1 MSKPFI
7 EVRNLRRTFNGFHAV
22 DGISFTLEAGQVTGL
37 IGANGAG
44 KTTTMRILSTLDLPT
59 EGTVHLGGVNVVE
72 QPNDVRRRLGWM
84 PDHFTAYKDTTVLQ
98 YLDFF
103 ARAQDLHGA
112 ERTSRLGE
120 IAEFTN
126 LHPLRD
132 RPIDKLSKGQL
143 QRVCLARALI
153 NDPEFL
159 ILDEPVAGLDP
170 KARHEFKHLIHLLR
184 DRGKTML
191 ISSHILSELG
201 EMCDMLLF
209 MDRGKVVHHGDTH
222 ALRRGDTAAEISIIN
237 IVVAGPV
244 EPAVKWLEQRDKWTV
259 LEELTDGVKA
269 EFDSGDQPLLREE
282 LKRMM
287 ADDIGVVDFHR
298 EERRLEETFM
308 EMLRAPA
315 GAPPAKTEEEG
326 S

>member
-7 EVRNLRRTFNGFHAV
+7 EVSNLRRTFNGFHAV
-22 DGISFTLEAGQVTGL
+22 DGISFTLAAGQVTGL

-59 EGTVHLGGVNVVE
+59 EGTVRLGGVNVVE

-112 ERTSRLGE
+112 ERTSRLNE
-120 IAEFTN
+120 IADFTN
-126 LHPLRD
+126 LHPLRE

-222 ALRRGDTAAEISIIN
+222 ALRRGDTSAEICIIN
-237 IVVAGPV
+237 IVVEGGV
-244 EPAVKWLEQRDKWTV
+244 EPAVAWLEKRELWTV

-269 EFDSGDQPLLREE
+269 EFDSGDLVLLRSE
-282 LKRMM
+282 LKQML
-287 ADDIGVVDFHR
+287 AEGIAVVDFHR

-308 EMLRAPA
+308 EMLRTPSAPA
-315 GAPPAKTEEEG
+315 ATKEE

>member
-7 EVRNLRRTFNGFHAV
+7 EVTDLRRTFNGFHAV
-22 DGISFTLEAGQVTGL
+22 DGISFTLETGQVTGL

-59 EGTVHLGGVNVVE
+59 AGTVRLGGINVVE

-84 PDHFTAYKDTTVLQ
+84 PDHFTPYKDTTVLQ

-112 ERTSRLGE
+112 ERTRRLGE
-120 IAEFTN
+120 IADFTN
-126 LHPLRD
+126 LHPLRE

-143 QRVCLARALI
+143 QRVCLARALL

-201 EMCDMLLF
+201 EMCDSLLF

-222 ALRRGDTAAEISIIN
+222 SLRRGHKSTEISIITMV
-237 IVVAGPV
+237 IDGPLA
-244 EPAVKWLEQRDKWTV
+244 PAIAWLEKRDKWTL
-259 LEELTDGVKA
+259 LEELSDGVKA
-269 EFDSGDQPLLREE
+269 EFDSGDLAEVHAELRQI
-282 LKRMM
+282 M
-287 ADDIGVVDFHR
+287 ADQIRVVDFHHD
-298 EERRLEETFM
+298 ERRLEETFM
-308 EMLRAPA
+308 EMVRAN
-315 GAPPAKTEEEG
+315 APTQSTPSG
-326 S
+326 DS

>member
-7 EVRNLRRTFNGFHAV
+7 EVTNLRRTFNGFHAV
-22 DGISFTLEAGQVTGL
+22 DGISFTLESGQVTGL

-59 EGTVHLGGVNVVE
+59 AGTVFLGGINVVE
-72 QPNDVRRRLGWM
+72 QPNNVRRRLGWM
-84 PDHFTAYKDTTVLQ
+84 PDHFTPYKDTTVLQ

-112 ERTSRLGE
+112 ERTRRLGE
-120 IAEFTN
+120 IADFTN

-132 RPIDKLSKGQL
+132 RPVDKLSKGQL

-170 KARHEFKHLIHLLR
+170 KARHEFKQLIHLLR

-201 EMCDMLLF
+201 EMCDSLLF
-209 MDRGKVVHHGDTH
+209 MDRGQVVHHGATH
-222 ALRRGDTAAEISIIN
+222 SLRRGHKSTEISIITMV
-237 IVVAGPV
+237 IDGPLA
-244 EPAVKWLEQRDKWTV
+244 PAVAWLEQRDKWTL
-259 LEELTDGVKA
+259 LEELSDGVKA
-269 EFDSGDQPLLREE
+269 EFDSGDLAELHAELRQI
-282 LKRMM
+282 M
-287 ADDIGVVDFHR
+287 ADNIRVVDFHHD
-298 EERRLEETFM
+298 ERRLEETFM
-308 EMLRAPA
+308 EMVRANTPTQS
-315 GAPPAKTEEEG
+315 PPSG
-326 S
+326 DS

>member
-7 EVRNLRRTFNGFHAV
+7 EVTNLRRTFNGFHAV
-22 DGISFTLEAGQVTGL
+22 DGISFTLESGQVTGL

-59 EGTVHLGGVNVVE
+59 AGTVFLGGINVVE
-72 QPNDVRRRLGWM
+72 QPNNVRRRLGWM
-84 PDHFTAYKDTTVLQ
+84 PDHFTPYKDTTVLQ

-112 ERTSRLGE
+112 ERTRRLGE
-120 IAEFTN
+120 IADFTN

-132 RPIDKLSKGQL
+132 RPVDKLSKGQL

-170 KARHEFKHLIHLLR
+170 KARHEFKQLIHLLR

-201 EMCDMLLF
+201 EMCDTLIF
-209 MDRGKVVHHGDTH
+209 MDRGGIVHHGDTH
-222 ALRRGDTAAEISIIN
+222 TLRRGTE
-237 IVVAGPV
+237 GPV
-244 EPAVKWLEQRDKWTV
+244 CMVDIAVEGPVAPLLEWLSVRPGWRLVSERNH
-259 LEELTDGVKA
+259 GVRA
-269 EFDSGDQPLLREE
+269 EFSGGDETQRLAAE
-282 LKRMM
+282 LKRLIS
-287 ADDIGVVDFHR
+287 DGLVISDFHR
-298 EERRLEETFM
+298 EERRLEEAFV
-308 EMLRAPA
+308 EMLREPPVLKA
-315 GAPPAKTEEEG
+315 GGGGPG